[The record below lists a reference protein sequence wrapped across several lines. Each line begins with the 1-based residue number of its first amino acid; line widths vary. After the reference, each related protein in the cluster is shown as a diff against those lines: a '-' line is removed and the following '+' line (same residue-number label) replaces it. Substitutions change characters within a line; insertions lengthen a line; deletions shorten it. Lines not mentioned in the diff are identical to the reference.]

1 MFRNRLYLVM
11 YSFKSLKLHN
21 EYPNRRIIEI
31 AKKLSSFLFL
41 QQQPVVRASGLPG
54 QTSVDIESGV
64 RLIPA
69 QDLPPPYYQVS
80 PH

>member
-1 MFRNRLYLVM
+1 M

-21 EYPNRRIIEI
+21 EYPNRRINEI

-41 QQQPVVRASGLPG
+41 QQQPVGQVCGLPG
-54 QTSVDIESGV
+54 QTSVDVESGV
-64 RLIPA
+64 RLITA
-69 QDLPPPYYQVS
+69 QDIPPPYYQVS